1 MLHEEFKKS
10 QHILKTCLFTIFITC
25 ATVLVFLNQSACAAG
40 KNPVKIYVGVYPLR
54 VHQLSLKEK
63 DFQADFYIW
72 FRWKGEKT
80 LPGFE
85 IINGDYSEVGETE
98 KADLPG
104 GYHYEAKRLKGTFY
118 IDINLKDY
126 PFDRHKLMI
135 QVENQELERS
145 DVIYVPD
152 NKSMTDLKTQSAI
165 TGWETVEAKVYE
177 APHVYKTN
185 FGKYGDEPRSEYSQL
200 IYRITVARKIL
211 PYTMKFSIPLFVITF
226 MAFSVLFIHPSD
238 TGTRTGIGI
247 TAILSTVAFHISQAD
262 ALPEV
267 GYLVVADIF
276 FILTYIACAVAL
288 IETIATHVY
297 INKDN
302 TPRAL
307 SIDRWAKILLPLF
320 YFTSFFAVIL
330 LKIL

>member
-1 MLHEEFKKS
+1 MAGFKRYLVVSVLSVVIFSFLIQHAGSEEKP
-10 QHILKTCLFTIFITC
+10 
-25 ATVLVFLNQSACAAG
+25 
-40 KNPVKIYVGVYPLR
+40 PVKIYVGVYPLR

-98 KADLPG
+98 KAELPG

-126 PFDRHKLMI
+126 PFDRHDLMI
-135 QVENQELERS
+135 QVENQELESS
-145 DVIYVPD
+145 DVVYVPD
-152 NKSMTDLKTQSAI
+152 NNSMTDLKTQSAI
-165 TGWETVEAKVYE
+165 TGWETVNAKVYE
-177 APHVYKTN
+177 ATHVYKTN
-185 FGKYGDEPRSEYSQL
+185 FGRLGDEPRSEYSQL
-200 IYRITVARKIL
+200 IYQIKVARKIL

-297 INKDN
+297 INKEN
-302 TPRAL
+302 MPRAL

-320 YFTSFFAVIL
+320 YFASFFTVIL
-330 LKIL
+330 LKLL